1 MAKEIRIMEFSGN
14 TDNSQIFNS
23 IVSNNAK
30 LAAARA
36 YKEYGRYGLIEE
48 VVVENYKQEDS
59 KAKEAVLAF
68 ASSVAGIETPTNT
81 DTLAF
86 AFDNNTFKTVVNSI
100 YSKTLS
106 TMMINYRSPQIDA
119 LAQRDRV
126 PVGGSMTY
134 PIKSK
139 ALPIAQRGS
148 YGSNN
153 SSVFTEATGSIVV
166 TPVPYVIGKSLD
178 YIRMFNEGYDWSYD
192 VAKVY
197 AGLMFAKYKLIV
209 DSIYTN
215 AAILASPFYQ
225 ANFADATYTQLAS
238 DLSMYA
244 GNDAITAYGTL
255 PAWQAIDAL
264 ATSGGFTTKD
274 EYIRNAFLQKVLGV
288 DSMILSQFTD
298 ASAPFTS
305 GTAAGLRTIPD
316 NKVILVPTGTDK
328 ICKLVEEQYI
338 RVKEVDANDNNLNR
352 MEFVFTQSFE
362 AKIATASPFG
372 IVGTTA
378 ASE

>member
-255 PAWQAIDAL
+255 PAWQAIAAL